1 MIRSVPANGAD
12 NVYCLLLGQNSVHG
26 VMAGYSGFSVALVNN
41 KVVYIPIDQ
50 LVKKLQA
57 HGLASV
63 SRTGVVAMT
72 KGAEIYKQI

>member
-50 LVKKLQA
+50 LVNYFIPVLDGA
-57 HGLASV
+57 LLTLMYASPLKNRF
-63 SRTGVVAMT
+63 S
-72 KGAEIYKQI
+72 